1 MMTMDYAQALEWLNG
16 FICYERASGWKYGP
30 GAFDLTRFHRL
41 LKTLGSPQLRYP
53 TIHLAGSD
61 GKGSTAAILA
71 SILREAGCRVGLYTS
86 PHLED
91 IRERIVV
98 NGAWITPEEFARQ
111 VPVLQTAMGA
121 SDAFPKSFATFF
133 ELLTAL
139 AFLHFQAAEVDVA
152 VIETGLGGRLDA
164 TNVLNPD
171 LTVITHLSLEHI
183 ETLGDTL
190 EQIAAEKLA
199 ICHPGVPAIVAN
211 QKPEVMPFIRSW
223 LEERQVPYYTVENQ
237 MELIQ
242 SHCDGF
248 FRRITARDR
257 AGVVWAVQLPLLG
270 HYQVDNTLS
279 ALLATRHLPRFS
291 EPLGATAWAD
301 AVKRGCERVV
311 WPGRYEVLEAGTE
324 AGLVRVVL
332 DGAHTARGA
341 RTLRET
347 LDEVEGT
354 APRTLLLGFLQGK
367 KVEEMCQALIRPE
380 DTVFLTKAPTP
391 RGLTVDE
398 IIEMCQSANVAIGS
412 PKVNRQPDSF
422 QACLEAMDDAR
433 RNGRTLV
440 IAGSLY
446 LVGACRSALRSSTSV
461 RDGRRS
467 AA

>member
-1 MMTMDYAQALEWLNG
+1 MMDYSQALDWLNG
-16 FICYERASGWKYGP
+16 FICYERTSGWKYGP

-41 LKTLGSPQLRYP
+41 LDTLGRPQRTYP

-61 GKGSTAAILA
+61 GKGSTASILA
-71 SILREAGCRVGLYTS
+71 SILREAGYRVGLYTS

-98 NGAWITPEEFARQ
+98 NGEWIGMDAFTRL
-111 VPVLQTAMGA
+111 VPILQQAIGTGD
-121 SDAFPKSFATFF
+121 SFPKSFATFF

-139 AFLHFQAAEVDVA
+139 AFLHFQAAQVDVA

-164 TNVLNPD
+164 TNVLKPD
-171 LTVITHLSLEHI
+171 LTVITHLSLEHT

-199 ICHPGVPAIVAN
+199 ICHPGVPAIIAN
-211 QKPEVMPFIRSW
+211 QKPEVMPFIRTW
-223 LEERQVPYYTVENQ
+223 LEERQVPYHTVEDR
-237 MELIQ
+237 MELHRSQ
-242 SHCDGF
+242 CDGI
-248 FRRITARDR
+248 FRHLSGRDR
-257 AGVVWAVQLPLLG
+257 ECKSWDVRLPLLG
-270 HYQVDNTLS
+270 HYQVDNALS
-279 ALLATRHLPRFS
+279 ALLASSHLPRFS
-291 EPLGATAWAD
+291 DSLDPEAWMQAI
-301 AVKRGCERVV
+301 KRGCERVV
-311 WPGRYEVLEAGTE
+311 WPGRYEVLEACNE
-324 AGLVRVVL
+324 AGPVRVVL

-354 APRTLLLGFLQGK
+354 APRTLLLGFLRGK
-367 KVEEMCQALIRPE
+367 KVEQMCQALIRPQ

-398 IIEMCQSANVAIGS
+398 IVEMCQTANSEIVS
-412 PKVNRQPDSF
+412 PNVERQPDPF
-422 QACLEAMDDAR
+422 RACLEAMDDAR
-433 RNGRTLV
+433 CNAQTLV

-446 LVGACRSALRSSTSV
+446 LVGACRCALRSSTTL